1 MTIIASWIQK
11 EFMLYE
17 NSFFILVSS
26 VWYQSFSLKYFLTS
40 FSNLNTPSI
49 LEKILFITR
58 LWQLRIQAELEV
70 KPFHSGSNLSGV
82 KYISILWIAFWAGDL
97 WEEFQ
102 KDIIVIFK
110 ELNEQLSW
118 VGVIYYGKM
127 VWGHPLS
134 TYAKFSEKPT
144 FLTTWYAHVR
154 VRIRRLEMLV
164 FRKILRTYLMDG
176 PYYYVLISYIRRCVR
191 GLFIEIT

>member
-1 MTIIASWIQK
+1 MVCSLSITLTFPRHVKWKKRWQWQQMTIIASWIQK

-40 FSNLNTPSI
+40 FSNLNTPTI

-82 KYISILWIAFWAGDL
+82 KYISIQWIAFWAGDL

-110 ELNEQLSW
+110 ELNEQLWW
-118 VGVIYYGKM
+118 VGVICYGKM

-134 TYAKFSEKPT
+134 TYANFPKNQHF
-144 FLTTWYAHVR
+144 
-154 VRIRRLEMLV
+154 
-164 FRKILRTYLMDG
+164 
-176 PYYYVLISYIRRCVR
+176 
-191 GLFIEIT
+191 